1 LSGKWHLG
9 LTSDSKPIHRGFDET
24 LGFDIIARYL
34 PYGARSAFCSFPDFF
49 DRYLWATIRYEVSK
63 DNGPFF
69 APKGYLTDYLA
80 EEAGRAIHANKDHP
94 FFMYVALTSMH
105 TPLEALQ
112 SDFDAVEA
120 LEVVHGYGP
129 DQVPMTHCQKV
140 YGAMLLAL
148 DRAVG
153 TILKAVEESGQA
165 DNTIVIFTNDNGA
178 PMILPHL
185 NTPHR
190 GGKATLFE
198 GGTRVPLMMR
208 WPALSKSLGSRHVAG
223 SGGTDKG
230 VEVDSMV
237 SHLDIFPTIMEA
249 AGVALGKRSGKTLD
263 GSSLLP
269 LMRDTATGQ
278 RGDLKK
284 KGHDSLFW
292 RSGHYMSYHKGDWKV
307 QTSSRPSKHWL
318 YNIAEDP
325 GELNNL
331 AESAEHA
338 GLLQDMLMLMNEENS
353 MHSVSLWPAL
363 SETPLL
369 IDKLFH
375 DRYVEGDEY
384 IYWPN

>member
-1 LSGKWHLG
+1 
-9 LTSDSKPIHRGFDET
+9 
-24 LGFDIIARYL
+24 
-34 PYGARSAFCSFPDFF
+34 
-49 DRYLWATIRYEVSK
+49 
-63 DNGPFF
+63 
-69 APKGYLTDYLA
+69 
-80 EEAGRAIHANKDHP
+80 
-94 FFMYVALTSMH
+94 
-105 TPLEALQ
+105 
-112 SDFDAVEA
+112 
-120 LEVVHGYGP
+120 
-129 DQVPMTHCQKV
+129 
-140 YGAMLLAL
+140 
-148 DRAVG
+148 
-153 TILKAVEESGQA
+153 
-165 DNTIVIFTNDNGA
+165 
-178 PMILPHL
+178 
-185 NTPHR
+185 
-190 GGKATLFE
+190 
-198 GGTRVPLMMR
+198 
-208 WPALSKSLGSRHVAG
+208 
-223 SGGTDKG
+223 

-278 RGDLKK
+278 GGDLKK

-338 GLLQDMLMLMNEENS
+338 GLLQDMLMLMNVENS